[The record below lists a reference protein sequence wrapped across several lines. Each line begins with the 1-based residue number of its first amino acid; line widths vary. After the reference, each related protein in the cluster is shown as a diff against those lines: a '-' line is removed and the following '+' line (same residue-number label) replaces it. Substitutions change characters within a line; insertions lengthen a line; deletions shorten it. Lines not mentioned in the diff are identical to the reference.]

1 MNVQYT
7 QDHEDEYGQK
17 FKKGWTAAHTDA
29 EGQRRIDLG
38 VCMRVSDEA
47 RARKQ
52 AFVIEDCVTP
62 PGLLTA
68 AAKKFSHSKPAE
80 RKTQKEE
87 EEA

>member
-7 QDHEDEYGQK
+7 QYYEDEYGQI

-38 VCMRVSDEA
+38 VCVRVSDEA

-52 AFVIEDCVTP
+52 DFVIEDCVTP

-68 AAKKFSHSKPAE
+68 AAKKFSHSKRAE
-80 RKTQKEE
+80 RQTPEE